1 MYKLRRLHLDTI
13 GVRDNRFASLTI
25 EPVDLAGDPV
35 DTLVWMRNGSGKT
48 TILALLAA
56 HILSRRRDFLA
67 ARKKK
72 RKDDVVRTLEDLVQ
86 GRDTAHV
93 AAEWQAPDGA
103 LLATGA
109 VWEWTNKRRPLDY
122 NSSAGAAKLKH
133 LFWALR
139 PEPTLEAASFDE
151 LPFTS
156 RTRGQVDLA
165 GFEQHV
171 RSLAASGVDAVTTR
185 DIETWHRV
193 LRDRGFDADLYRYFV
208 AVNAIEG
215 GLDALFTNIRTGND
229 FARFLLGFVTDA
241 ERAESVRDLLRDVAG
256 ELTLR
261 PAYRVERE
269 FCVNA
274 QPHLTEL
281 ASAHEQVLRADR
293 DRKAA
298 DLAAAEHRQ
307 GLLLAAQA
315 AEQDAARAA
324 AEFTAAEDERLRTR
338 QATDAARRRRDEL
351 LRIAALRWHDDAQAE
366 QQDSEDAL
374 AEARL
379 QERAWSAV
387 EDLLLLRRRAVEAS
401 AHHEA
406 MAAARAEAE
415 PLLAQA
421 DQAAAD
427 LVAAYDAELGAG
439 ANRERHLGGLIGDE
453 MSRREAARARATK
466 AAREHAALDQEAVG
480 LHQRVADLQGKHDRA
495 VASGL
500 LAADADP
507 DLAVEQASGTLTGLR
522 NDLAGADREVEAAKK
537 ERQATV
543 KELAYAREQ
552 LAGKQQAV
560 REARAVLESLE
571 RQAVP
576 LDESELV
583 AQLAQ
588 ADDVHALADAAR
600 LAGLANGRV
609 ADADAK
615 LVERAVDA
623 SADQLAVT
631 ALETTHLL
639 PVRPAVRQVLAT
651 LEEADVPAVAGW
663 TYLETHVAAAD
674 AAAVIATLPEVCNG
688 VVVYGDPAEAADAA
702 AGLTLDDPVVLAP
715 AAVFA
720 DPLGADTSTWV
731 VAGPIAARYDSTAGA
746 LELDRRRAR
755 LGQHDQASA
764 ALRDKRDAW
773 SRLAAD
779 LRALAAAVEAR
790 GGIELVRFSLEVA
803 DAAAATA
810 EATEA
815 EAASA
820 CDAVELRL
828 TDAQERHRRLDREAN
843 REASRLQLLSELA
856 ADLRELAPARVR
868 LADIPRLRQAAA
880 DRERTAAAEANAA
893 EARVRSLG
901 EDLAVLRSKMAEWRA
916 VRDAVTTSGTRKGQ
930 APAGGLDAAR
940 HRYDHARRLVVEAF
954 DEAELRRRLNDL
966 DKAVEEASSA
976 WGQHAADARM
986 RAEELAATPGAAEPT
1001 LRARAREHA
1010 QQAVMT
1016 ANTRHTLAGKDL
1028 EAAEQAVVARSPTNR
1043 LRHADLPQ
1051 EPATRAEA
1059 EAAASTED
1067 ATAARLQEQVRMLE
1081 QRAASL
1087 KEDRDGAVSRAK
1099 QFALLADN
1107 FDEWKHIPASTS
1119 AGLPVDP
1126 DAAKEQADGTRKAAR
1141 AAASRHVNAQSERS
1155 RLFDQLRTWSAD
1167 DRFARSSERSQMM
1180 ARLRTLFREQPV
1192 TIIAVRAAGLTS
1204 ELDQRRAR
1212 IDEHLAHIEQSQRNV
1227 VTRLVDLVGSALAD
1241 LTRFSTLSVL
1251 PERIGPWGGHTF
1263 VDVRPR
1269 GDRPGVD
1276 QIRVR
1281 VSELVDHLVEP
1292 GTSLDMDP
1300 VELVWRAT
1308 EAAVAPSGF
1317 RARILKPDPAQSTS
1331 KVDVTDMNK
1340 WSGGENLTACLVL
1353 FCVMVKLRAEN
1364 RGGRRGASVVGGLV
1378 PLDNPLGKANYVPF
1392 LHLQRTVA
1400 ATAGVQLLFL
1410 TGIGDLPAVRV
1421 FDSVV
1426 ACSKRNVKDGEGAYV
1441 TLDGANSDQADP
1453 AQAQEVDGAR
1463 LVRQS

>member
-25 EPVDLAGDPV
+25 EPMDLAGDPV

-56 HILSRRRDFLA
+56 HILPRRRDFLA

-72 RKDDVVRTLEDLVQ
+72 RKDDVVRTLEDLVL

-103 LLATGA
+103 LLVTGA

-165 GFEQHV
+165 GFEQHM

-185 DIETWHRV
+185 DIQTWHRV

-261 PAYRVERE
+261 PAYQVERE

-293 DRKAA
+293 DRKAT
-298 DLAAAEHRQ
+298 DMAAAEHRQ
-307 GLLLAAQA
+307 ALLLAAQA
-315 AEQDAARAA
+315 AEQDAAQAA
-324 AEFTAAEDERLRTR
+324 ADFTAAEDERLRIR

-351 LRIAALRWHDDAQAE
+351 LRIAALRWRDDARQE
-366 QQDSEDAL
+366 QQASEDAL
-374 AEARL
+374 AKAQL
-379 QERAWSAV
+379 QDRAWAAV
-387 EDLLLLRRRAVEAS
+387 EDLLLLRRRAAETS
-401 AHHEA
+401 AHQEA

-421 DQAAAD
+421 DQAATD

-439 ANRERHLGGLIGDE
+439 ADRERHLGGLVGDE
-453 MSRREAARARATK
+453 ATKREAARARAIG
-466 AAREHAALDQEAVG
+466 AAREHAALDQEALG

-500 LAADADP
+500 LAPDADP
-507 DLAVEQASGTLTGLR
+507 DLAVEQAGATLTGLR
-522 NDLAGADREVEAAKK
+522 DDLGGAEREIEAAKG
-537 ERQATV
+537 EQQATAQ
-543 KELAYAREQ
+543 ELAYAGEQ
-552 LAGKQQAV
+552 LAGKQQAA
-560 REARAVLESLE
+560 REARGVLESLE
-571 RQAVP
+571 RQAVR
-576 LDESELV
+576 LDRSELV

-588 ADDVHALADAAR
+588 ADDIHTLADAGR
-600 LAGLANGRV
+600 LAGLADGRV
-609 ADADAK
+609 ADADTK

-639 PVRPAVRQVLAT
+639 PVRPAVRQVLAA

-663 TYLETHVAAAD
+663 TYLETHVAAND
-674 AAAVIATLPEVCNG
+674 ATAVIAALPEVCDG
-688 VVVYGDPAEAADAA
+688 VVVYGDPAEVADAI

-715 AAVFA
+715 AAAFA

-731 VAGPIAARYDSTAGA
+731 VAGPVAARYDSAAGVI
-746 LELDRRRAR
+746 ELHRRRAR
-755 LGQHDQASA
+755 LEQHDEASA
-764 ALRDKRDAW
+764 ALRAKRNSW

-779 LRALAAAVEAR
+779 LRALVTAVEAR
-790 GGIELVRFSLEVA
+790 GGIEAVRFSVEVT
-803 DAAAATA
+803 DAAAVTA
-810 EATEA
+810 QAAEA

-820 CDAVELRL
+820 HATAELRL
-828 TDAQERHRRLDREAN
+828 TDAQERYQRLDRECN
-843 REASRLQLLSELA
+843 RAESRLQLLRELA
-856 ADLRELAPARVR
+856 ADVHELPAARVR
-868 LADIPRLRQAAA
+868 LADIPQLRQAAA
-880 DRERTAAAEANAA
+880 DREQAATTEAEAAESRAT
-893 EARVRSLG
+893 SLR
-901 EDLAVLRSKMAEWRA
+901 EDLVLLRSKMMEWRTA
-916 VRDAVTTSGTRKGQ
+916 RDAVTTSGTREGQ

-940 HRYDHARRLVVEAF
+940 HRYDQARRLAMEAF
-954 DEAELRRRLNDL
+954 DEAELGRRLDDL
-966 DKAVEEASSA
+966 AKAVEEASIS
-976 WGQHAADARM
+976 WGQHAEDARA
-986 RAEELAATPGAAEPT
+986 RAEQLASISGAGEPT
-1001 LRARAREHA
+1001 LRARARAHA
-1010 QQAVMT
+1010 QQTAMT
-1016 ANTRHTLAGKDL
+1016 ANSRHTLAGKDL
-1028 EAAEQAVVARSPTNR
+1028 EAAEKAVVTRSPTNR
-1043 LRHADLPQ
+1043 LRHADLPE
-1051 EPATRAEA
+1051 EPATRVEA

-1067 ATAARLQEQVRMLE
+1067 ATAARLQEQVRTLE

-1087 KEDRDGAVSRAK
+1087 KEDRDRAASHAK
-1099 QFALLADN
+1099 QFTLLADN
-1107 FDEWKHIPASTS
+1107 FDEWKHIPAATS
-1119 AGLPVDP
+1119 AALPVDP
-1126 DAAKEQADGTRKAAR
+1126 DAAKEQADRTRKAAR
-1141 AAASRHVNAQSERS
+1141 AAATRYANAQSERS

-1192 TIIAVRAAGLTS
+1192 TVVAVRAAGLTA

-1241 LTRFSTLSVL
+1241 ITRFSTLSVL
-1251 PERIGPWGGHTF
+1251 PDRIGPWGGHTF

-1281 VSELVDHLVEP
+1281 VGELVDRLVEP

-1300 VELVWRAT
+1300 VDLVWRAT
-1308 EAAVAPSGF
+1308 EAAVASSGF
-1317 RARILKPDPAQSTS
+1317 RARILKPDPAQPTS

-1364 RGGRRGASVVGGLV
+1364 RGGRRGASVAGGLV

-1426 ACSKRNVKDGEGAYV
+1426 ACSKRNAKDGAGAYV
-1441 TLDGANSDQADP
+1441 TLDGANSAQADP
-1453 AQAQEVDGAR
+1453 VHAQEVDGAR
-1463 LVRQS
+1463 LIRQP